1 MKEPQNRNYLMPE
14 RFCNSKLM
22 QQKIMIMEPNK
33 FDQSIKEKME
43 ARAIVPSAEAWEKLE
58 AMMPLVE
65 KPKRKVAWLYIA
77 ASFTGLLIVGTIF
90 FQNFETNIIQKD
102 IL

>member
-1 MKEPQNRNYLMPE
+1 MPE

-43 ARAIVPSAEAWEKLE
+43 ARTIVPSAEAWEKLE

-65 KPKRKVAWLYIA
+65 NQNGKLLGYISQQVLLDCLLYWYHFL
-77 ASFTGLLIVGTIF
+77 SKF
-90 FQNFETNIIQKD
+90 
-102 IL
+102 